1 MRHRLHGFTRI
12 GLTLT
17 LAALTGCALNPI
29 TKTTTVTPG
38 GIDASGVAYGPVT
51 NITTTVNLAI
61 LDGELTA
68 AELVETP
75 LLTIML
81 QNHPEI
87 RPVLND
93 LQTALLGW
101 TSSGTLDTNVVAK
114 VNGLVAANDPAV
126 QAQILPLIQ
135 ASKALQV
142 RLLAKYGDKAAVII
156 IQGLLAKDLRVINA
170 VLLAVPAP
178 VAGK

>member
-1 MRHRLHGFTRI
+1 MGMMAL
-12 GLTLT
+12 
-17 LAALTGCALNPI
+17 LAGCALNPI
-29 TKTTTVTPG
+29 VKTTTVTPG
-38 GIDASGVAYGPVT
+38 GTNAFGVVYGPVT
-51 NITTTVNLAI
+51 NITVAVDQAL

-101 TSSGTLDTNVVAK
+101 TSAGGVDTNVTAK
-114 VNGLVAANDPAV
+114 INSLVGANNPAV
-126 QAQILPLIQ
+126 QAQIVPLIN
-135 ASKALQV
+135 ATKALQG
-142 RLLAKYGDKAAVII
+142 RLLAKYGDKAGVII
-156 IQGLLAKDLRVINA
+156 LQGLLAKDLRVINA
-170 VLLAVPAP
+170 VLLAVPAD
-178 VAGK
+178 KS